1 LEGRSDVAQASHD
14 GVGAGAGG
22 HWDVGGKPRERL
34 ADAYGSGFPSYPDLV
49 AVIGV
54 HGWSDVPS
62 VQGMEGP
69 GGTGVGLFVGEHTR
83 SGWAKGCAV
92 TIKRA
97 MDLYPSG
104 ELGIDTGTT

>member
-1 LEGRSDVAQASHD
+1 LEGFYDIAQASHD

-22 HWDVGGKPRERL
+22 HWDVGGKPRERV
-34 ADAYGSGFPSYPDLV
+34 ADAYGSGFPYPDLV
-49 AVIGV
+49 ATIGV

-62 VQGMEGP
+62 VQGMGGP

-92 TIKRA
+92 IIKRA
-97 MDLYPSG
+97 MDLCPSG